1 MRAPTTLAVGALLLF
16 GGATATHAQDGG
28 QVGSAACCIQ
38 LLAAIGAR
46 ALALGDAVGA
56 RTGPGSIFGNPAA
69 AANVEDDQFVVHS
82 SNTAVA
88 RSNTFSLLIRSEIVG
103 TIGVSYR
110 LIDLG
115 EIQATDRQGNVT
127 GEIGLLEHA
136 LTATYATRIAPG
148 LRAGLSYQ
156 LFQFRQDCRGFC
168 DVESYAATTHLVD
181 AGLQYSPAF
190 LARLELGVS
199 LLHLGFPLQV
209 KNAPQAAPTPAR
221 LRLGAAHEVLQ
232 HVRPDS
238 ALQVW
243 LSADLLAA
251 VGDPGDAT
259 LNIGA
264 ELSLDDR
271 FFVWLG
277 YGSGAGLV
285 GGPALGVG
293 LELDRF
299 SVGVARSFV
308 SSPIEGADP
317 FQVTFGIR
325 F

>member
-1 MRAPTTLAVGALLLF
+1 MF
-16 GGATATHAQDGG
+16 GGATATHAQDDG
-28 QVGSAACCIQ
+28 QVPSAACCVQ

-46 ALALGDAVGA
+46 ALALGDAVVA
-56 RTGPGSIFGNPAA
+56 RTGPGSLFGNPAA
-69 AANVEDDQFVVHS
+69 LADVEDDQFVVHTS
-82 SNTAVA
+82 TTAAA
-88 RSNTFSLLIRSEIVG
+88 RSNTFSLLIHSEIVG
-103 TIGVSYR
+103 TIGVSY
-110 LIDLG
+110 LLVDLG
-115 EIQATDRQGNVT
+115 EIQATDAQGNVT

-136 LTATYATRIAPG
+136 LTATYATRVGRG

-156 LFQFRQDCRGFC
+156 LFQRRQDCRGFC
-168 DVESYAATTHLVD
+168 NVESYAATTHLVD
-181 AGLQYSPAF
+181 AGLQYTPAF
-190 LARLELGVS
+190 LSRLELGAS

-209 KNAPQAAPTPAR
+209 KNAPQAAPTPTR

-232 HVRPDS
+232 HVQPDS

-243 LSADLLAA
+243 LSADLITA
-251 VGDPGDAT
+251 VGDLGDAT
-259 LNIGA
+259 LNVGA
-264 ELSLDDR
+264 EMSLDDR

-277 YGSGAGLV
+277 YGSGAGVL

-308 SSPIEGADP
+308 SSPIEGSDP